1 MKKNKK
7 RAIKRPQGA
16 AILMTLIS
24 KLKLAC
30 ALEEWSRLP
39 MWDNTKT

>member
-24 KLKLAC
+24 ILKLAC
-30 ALEEWSRLP
+30 TLEEWSRLP